1 MHAFRFLFLK
11 YRVGNW
17 AHHRMR
23 MCAHLSCCI
32 IKWQA
37 ALNKPPT
44 NLLIAPCTDALSDNW
59 SRRPDKAFTPM
70 TPITEHPGDK
80 HVGSQQT
87 PSKICFSHFI
97 HLAHSHNSRSHS
109 QHPCQAGSLPQPDAL
124 QGCKHPTNHYNV
136 AQVSSEA
143 ALDT

>member
-87 PSKICFSHFI
+87 PSKICCSHFI
-97 HLAHSHNSRSHS
+97 HLAHSRTAVALTATSARLAGCHS
-109 QHPCQAGSLPQPDAL
+109 LTPRKASSTFTD
-124 QGCKHPTNHYNV
+124 HYIV
-136 AQVSSEA
+136 AQVSSKA